1 MKKLFFY
8 LLALS
13 LVLLNACQKE
23 LSNES
28 GNTPSEGSLQSDVSG
43 DCLPKTVNGT
53 YTAGTSLA
61 ATVNAI
67 DVQVNVSATGSYTVY
82 TDTVNGYYFSATGI
96 FTSLGTTTV
105 TLRGGGTPF
114 TEGINNFVVN
124 YDSTFCA
131 VAVNVLSAG
140 SGGPAV
146 FSLQNTAG
154 TCTATV
160 NGTYAPAVALNNN
173 TNTVTLSVNVASIGT
188 YNITTA
194 VTNGMTFA
202 ASGSFTTTGV
212 QNITLK
218 GSGVPGTAGSTPIP
232 VTAGTSS
239 CSFTVPV
246 GSAATGTLGGTPG
259 ACTPAVIA
267 GTAMLGTPLTNVN
280 TVQIQATVATAGAYN
295 IKSDTVSGFSFS
307 ASGNFSATGVQN
319 VLLIGSGTPT
329 VSGPVN
335 FTVKFGTS
343 TCTFTVTVATADYY
357 PRTTNS
363 NWSYEINNVAI
374 DSFYRKV
381 IAPTHSALGN
391 TYNIFML
398 DDGSGLDSSGYY
410 RKSATDYFEYFDLG
424 GFFTFDNPQWVEYIF
439 LKDANVNTNWKS
451 AGFTGTYT
459 VAPNP
464 PQTVKVRFNYTILQ
478 KDVAISITTSTGTVS
493 YPNTIVVE
501 EKYEVETA
509 PGVWG
514 DATSL
519 VGYGKSYYAR
529 GVGLIKYEAFD
540 PTGAPAG
547 QQELRRYQVF

>member
-1 MKKLFFY
+1 M
-8 LLALS
+8 ALS

-61 ATVNAI
+61 VTVNTI
-67 DVQVNVSATGSYTVY
+67 DVQVNVSSTGSYTVY

-96 FTSLGTTTV
+96 FTSIGTTTV

-124 YDSTFCA
+124 YDSTFCGI
-131 VAVNVLSAG
+131 VVTVLSAG
-140 SGGPAV
+140 SGGPAA
-146 FSLQNTAG
+146 FSLQNTTG

-160 NGTYAPAVALNNN
+160 NGSYAPGVVLNNN

-194 VTNGMTFA
+194 ATNGMTFA
-202 ASGSFTTTGV
+202 ASGSFTTLGV

-218 GSGVPGTAGSTPIP
+218 GSGIPGTAGSTTIP

-239 CSFTVPV
+239 CSFAVPV

-259 ACTPAVIA
+259 ACTPAVVV
-267 GTAMLGTPLTNVN
+267 GTAMIGVPLTNVN

-307 ASGNFSATGVQN
+307 ASGNFSATGAQN
-319 VLLIGSGTPT
+319 VLLIGFGTPT
-329 VSGPVN
+329 VTGPVN

-343 TCTFTVTVATADYY
+343 TCTFTVTVAAADYF
-357 PRTTNS
+357 PRTANS
-363 NWSYEINNVAI
+363 NWSYEINDLST

-381 IAPTHSALGN
+381 SSPPATLHSALGN
-391 TYNIFML
+391 MYNIFMFN
-398 DDGSGLDSSGYY
+398 DGSGLDSSGYY
-410 RKSATDYFEYFDLG
+410 RKSGTDYFEYFDVG
-424 GFFTFDNPQWVEYIF
+424 GFFSFDNPSWVEYTF
-439 LKDANVNTNWKS
+439 LRDAAANTIWKS
-451 AGFTGTYT
+451 TGFTGTYT

-464 PQTVKVRFNYTILQ
+464 PQSVKVRFSYKILQ
-478 KDVAISITTSTGTVS
+478 KDVAVSINTSTGTVS

-501 EKYEVETA
+501 EKYEVETT
-509 PGVWG
+509 PGNFV
-514 DATSL
+514 DATSTI
-519 VGYGKSYYAR
+519 GYGKSYYAR

-540 PTGAPAG
+540 PAGALSYL
-547 QQELRRYQVF
+547 QELRRYQVF

>member
-1 MKKLFFY
+1 MKKLVFY

-61 ATVNAI
+61 ATINTI
-67 DVQVNVSATGSYTVY
+67 DVQVNVSSTGSYTVY

-124 YDSTFCA
+124 YDSTFCGIA
-131 VAVNVLSAG
+131 VTVLSAG
-140 SGGPAV
+140 SGGPAA
-146 FSLQNTAG
+146 FSLQNTSG

-160 NGTYAPAVALNNN
+160 NGSYAPGVVLNNN

-188 YNITTA
+188 YNISTTL
-194 VTNGMTFA
+194 TNGMTFSA
-202 ASGSFTTTGV
+202 TGSFTTTGV
-212 QNITLK
+212 QTVTLK
-218 GSGVPGTAGSTPIP
+218 GSGTPATTGSNIIP

-239 CSFTVPV
+239 CSFTVTV
-246 GSAATGTLGGTPG
+246 GSGAVGTLGGTPG
-259 ACTPAVIA
+259 VCTPAVIA
-267 GTAMLGTPLTNVN
+267 GTVMLGTPLTNVN

-295 IKSDTVSGFSFS
+295 IKSDTVSGFSF
-307 ASGNFSATGVQN
+307 AGSGNFSATGVQN
-319 VLLIGSGTPT
+319 VILIGSGTPT

-343 TCTFTVTVATADYY
+343 TCTFMVTVAAVDYF

-363 NWSYEINNVAI
+363 NWSYEINDVST

-381 IAPTHSALGN
+381 IAPTHSAAGN
-391 TYNIFML
+391 TYNIFMFN
-398 DDGSGLDSSGYY
+398 DGSGLDSSGYY
-410 RKSATDYFEYFDLG
+410 RKSGTDYFEYFDVG
-424 GFFTFDNPQWVEYIF
+424 GFFTFDNPSWVEYTF
-439 LKDANVNTNWKS
+439 LKEVAAGTVWKS

-459 VAPNP
+459 IAPNP
-464 PQTVKVRFNYTILQ
+464 PQSVTVRFSYKILQ
-478 KDVAISITTSTGTVS
+478 KDVAVSITTSTGTVS

-501 EKYEVETA
+501 EKYEQEIS
-509 PGVWG
+509 PGNWV
-514 DATSL
+514 DATPV

-540 PTGAPAG
+540 PAGAPAG